1 MELVEFDGNTFFDG
15 VCYVSRESGVGVG
28 VI

>member
-1 MELVEFDGNTFFDG
+1 MEFVEFDGNHLFDG
-15 VCYVSRESGVGVG
+15 VCYVSRESGVGLD